1 MISFGRLICN
11 RIADAVDR
19 EWIETNGRGSYAMG
33 TVAGVNTRR
42 YHGLLTIHLP
52 AQNIRYQVINRLEES
67 LLVDQQ
73 RIEISSQTYPGVVYP
88 QGYLHL
94 ESFRLDPYPIWTYA
108 FSNIRLEKI
117 FFLRYGED
125 TAVIIYRQLSGPS
138 ITLEVRPLLSCRNHH
153 HLMRESNRFADKVDV
168 IPSGLRIKNPDA
180 PDIFVNAQNSQFSA
194 EGFWYKNQQYGWEQ
208 KRGLDF
214 REDAYSPGIFRFS
227 LSAGQ
232 SVSLTVSPETRPSAE
247 ALPWAQQE
255 KNLRLQCIARSK
267 VRGPLADTLALAADQ
282 FLVERNGQSGI
293 MAGYPW
299 FEEWGRD
306 AMISLPG
313 LCLATGRHEEAA
325 KILSAFSRYHQ
336 NGLLPNYIPETS
348 TTPNYDAVDV
358 SLWFVGAVQ
367 SYLKATNDLELVK
380 TLSPV
385 LHQIMDSYQHG
396 KISGITMEEDGL
408 LSASRPNTALTW
420 MDARVANRPVT
431 PRAGKPV
438 ELQALWYNALQFMA
452 ELDMKL
458 QAPSNGYD
466 KLASI
471 ARTSFN
477 EKFWNEASGYL
488 FDRIDGKERDG
499 SIRPNA
505 LLCVSLPYEILDSNR
520 FKAIVDKAWQD
531 LYTTYGLRTLS
542 PSDPAYRAQ
551 YGTTPE
557 ERDSAYH
564 QGTVWPW
571 LIGPFITAYVKA
583 YGSSDPTKSQIQA
596 FLQPF
601 GTHLTEGGLES
612 VSEIADG
619 NAPHALQGCPAQAW
633 SVAEILRVLW
643 EENISL

>member
-1 MISFGRLICN
+1 
-11 RIADAVDR
+11 
-19 EWIETNGRGSYAMG
+19 
-33 TVAGVNTRR
+33 
-42 YHGLLTIHLP
+42 
-52 AQNIRYQVINRLEES
+52 
-67 LLVDQQ
+67 
-73 RIEISSQTYPGVVYP
+73 
-88 QGYLHL
+88 
-94 ESFRLDPYPIWTYA
+94 
-108 FSNIRLEKI
+108 
-117 FFLRYGED
+117 
-125 TAVIIYRQLSGPS
+125 
-138 ITLEVRPLLSCRNHH
+138 
-153 HLMRESNRFADKVDV
+153 
-168 IPSGLRIKNPDA
+168 
-180 PDIFVNAQNSQFSA
+180 
-194 EGFWYKNQQYGWEQ
+194 
-208 KRGLDF
+208 
-214 REDAYSPGIFRFS
+214 
-227 LSAGQ
+227 
-232 SVSLTVSPETRPSAE
+232 
-247 ALPWAQQE
+247 
-255 KNLRLQCIARSK
+255 
-267 VRGPLADTLALAADQ
+267 
-282 FLVERNGQSGI
+282 
-293 MAGYPW
+293 
-299 FEEWGRD
+299 
-306 AMISLPG
+306 
-313 LCLATGRHEEAA
+313 
-325 KILSAFSRYHQ
+325 
-336 NGLLPNYIPETS
+336 
-348 TTPNYDAVDV
+348 
-358 SLWFVGAVQ
+358 
-367 SYLKATNDLELVK
+367 
-380 TLSPV
+380 
-385 LHQIMDSYQHG
+385 
-396 KISGITMEEDGL
+396 
-408 LSASRPNTALTW
+408 
-420 MDARVANRPVT
+420 
-431 PRAGKPV
+431 
-438 ELQALWYNALQFMA
+438 LWYNALQFMA